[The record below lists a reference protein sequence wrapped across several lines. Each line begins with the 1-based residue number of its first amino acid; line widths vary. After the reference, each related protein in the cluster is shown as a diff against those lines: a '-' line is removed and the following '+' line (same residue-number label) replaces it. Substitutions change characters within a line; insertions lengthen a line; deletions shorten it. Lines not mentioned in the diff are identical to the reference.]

1 VSNATVC
8 VVGTD
13 ATMVYDAVHNA
24 VANALGDLDPSFA
37 LQDFTAKD
45 VTLSGGDST
54 LPRVMEALNT
64 PPFLVE
70 RRVVVVRDAQ
80 LLVADEV
87 AQLTQWMGAPSPDT
101 YLIVAVVGSKAN
113 RLVKAAGEVHE
124 VNVGARIADRV
135 TFVKSKMSEY
145 NVTIDHATAQRVAE
159 QLGDD
164 VARVDALART
174 LSSIYGSAPVD
185 FRRLEPYLGD
195 AGDVPVWDLT
205 DALDAGD
212 ATKAIVVARR
222 MLESRGRGGLQ
233 IVSALQRHYLNMSAL
248 EGSDATSK
256 EDAAQILGIN
266 AYPAGKALA
275 MAERLGAA
283 RLSTA
288 VHWITDAD
296 LALKGAVSYG
306 GKDLESDLD
315 VTELTVIEV
324 LVARLARLSFGAR
337 RR

>member
-1 VSNATVC
+1 MSSASVC

-13 ATMVYDAVHNA
+13 ATMVYDAVHNV
-24 VANALGDLDPSFA
+24 VASALGDLDPSFA

-45 VTLSGGDST
+45 VTLGSGEST

-80 LLVADEV
+80 LLLSDEV
-87 AQLTQWMGAPSPDT
+87 AQLGAWMSSPAPRT
-101 YLIVAVVGSKAN
+101 ILILAVVGAKSN
-113 RLVKAAGEVHE
+113 RLVKLAGDVVE
-124 VNVGARIADRV
+124 VNVGSRVADRV
-135 TFVKSKMSEY
+135 AFVKEKMDEY
-145 NVTIDHATAQRVAE
+145 HVVIDHATAQRVAE
-159 QLGDD
+159 QVGDD

-174 LSSIYGSAPVD
+174 LQSIYGTAPLV
-185 FRRLEPYLGD
+185 FARLEPYLGD

-205 DALDAGD
+205 DAIDAGD

-222 MLESRGRGGLQ
+222 MLESRRRAGLQ
-233 IVSALQRHYLNMSAL
+233 IVSMLQRHYLNISRL
-248 EGSDATSK
+248 EGSDAHSK
-256 EDAAQILGIN
+256 EEAATILGIN
-266 AYPAGKALA
+266 AFPAGKALQL
-275 MAERLGAA
+275 AERLGAA
-283 RLSTA
+283 RLTTA
-288 VHWITDAD
+288 VHWITEAD
-296 LALKGAVSYG
+296 LALKGGVSYG

-324 LVARLARLSFGAR
+324 LVARLARLNYGAR

>member
-1 VSNATVC
+1 
-8 VVGTD
+8 
-13 ATMVYDAVHNA
+13 MVYDAVHNV
-24 VANALGDLDPSFA
+24 VASALGDLDPSFA

-45 VTLSGGDST
+45 VTASPGEST
-54 LPRVMEALNT
+54 MPRVLEALNT

-87 AQLTQWMGAPSPDT
+87 ALLTQWMGSPAPGT
-101 YLIVAVVGSKAN
+101 VLILAVVGSKAN
-113 RLVKAAGEVHE
+113 RLVKAASEVVE
-124 VNVGARIADRV
+124 VNVGTRVADRV
-135 TFVKSKMSEY
+135 AFVKSKMDEY
-145 NVTIDHATAQRVAE
+145 GVVIDNTAAQRVTE
-159 QLGDD
+159 QVGDD
-164 VARVDALART
+164 VARIDALART
-174 LSSIYGSAPVD
+174 LQSIYGSAPLV
-185 FRRLEPYLGD
+185 FARIEPYLGD
-195 AGDVPVWDLT
+195 AGDVPAWDLT
-205 DALDAGD
+205 DAIDAGD

-222 MLESRGRGGLQ
+222 MLESRQRAGLQ
-233 IVSALQRHYLNMSAL
+233 IVSIVQRHYLNMARL
-248 EGSDATSK
+248 EGSEARSK
-256 EDAAQILGIN
+256 EDAATLLGIN
-266 AYPAGKALA
+266 AYPAGKALQ

-283 RLSTA
+283 RLTTA

-306 GKDLESDLD
+306 GKDLDSDLD